1 MAKKT
6 KRNIRA
12 CSTKRS
18 YLLENAS
25 NNKNTVID
33 ETPRGYLHEKPVWR
47 FNKYDKDLWPVKI
60 PDFIERIFDKL
71 ADYEGM
77 TWQEI
82 QSASGGKTYGTNSH
96 FENVADLDKAA
107 QKRLVEL
114 KLDDVDQLFSL
125 RLTGK
130 ERLYGILEN
139 GVFAILWYDKEHEV
153 YRVKK

>member
-1 MAKKT
+1 MPKKT
-6 KRNIRA
+6 GKQIRA
-12 CSTKRS
+12 YGNKRS
-18 YLLENAS
+18 YLFENAS
-25 NNKNTVID
+25 DNKRTVIK
-33 ETPRGYLHEKPVWR
+33 ETARTYLHEKPVWR
-47 FNKYDKDLWPVKI
+47 FGKHDKKLWPVKG

-82 QSASGGKTYGTNSH
+82 QSASGGKTHGTNSH

-114 KLDDVDQLFSL
+114 KLDDIDQLFSL

-153 YRVKK
+153 YKVKK